1 MIYDTFY
8 YNDKWLSDFNMKL
21 FDAEDVQ
28 TFPTKEMISIDMN
41 SESSKLKVLGSKF
54 SDTLEL
60 KALICKDPD
69 FYDEYEEMK
78 FSSYDIRN
86 IKSWLMSPKRTLELV
101 PYTINQYT
109 DNISYFGMFTDIQP
123 FIVSGECYGLYIT
136 FVCDSP
142 YGYSALYT
150 QSYDMANRVSLSDVF
165 ENTSDEYEDYLYPEI
180 KVYLSNYQEST
191 LTIKNYSDNENY
203 MTIKIPNCTEF
214 TIDTY
219 NMLVYDEN
227 KNALLLSD
235 LGWDASE
242 IFDYNNVG
250 TGSYNLYWLR
260 FVHGTNNLTFEID
273 KADVIEK
280 IEISARFVRRAD
292 GF

>member
-1 MIYDTFY
+1 MTHDTFY
-8 YNDKWLSDFNMKL
+8 YNGKWLSDFNMKL
-21 FDAEDVQ
+21 FDADDEQV
-28 TFPTKEMISIDMN
+28 FPTREIISIDMN
-41 SESSKLKVLGSKF
+41 SASSKTKVLGSKF
-54 SDTLEL
+54 SEPLEL
-60 KALICKDPD
+60 KGLICKDPD
-69 FYDEYEEMK
+69 FYETYDEMK

-86 IKSWLMSPKRTLELV
+86 IKSWLMSPKKTLELI
-101 PYTINQYT
+101 PYTTMQYT
-109 DNISYFGMFTDIQP
+109 DNISYFGIFTDIQP
-123 FIVSGECYGLYIT
+123 FVVAEECYGLYIT

-150 QSYDMANRVSLSDVF
+150 QSYDMTNKTSLSDIF

-180 KVYLSNYQEST
+180 KIYLSEYQEST
-191 LTIKNYSDNENY
+191 LTIKNKSDEGKC
-203 MTIKIPNCTEF
+203 MTIKVPNCTEF
-214 TIDTY
+214 TIDTH
-219 NMLVYDEN
+219 NMLVYDGD